1 MVQPHGS
8 AGFVNESWYD
18 GLFLAGDSA
27 SDPSGFIVAGTA
39 EAGTDWRLIK
49 KGQPGCGRA
58 LVGPSDTSPHLH
70 IAIVVIWFV
79 Q

>member
-49 KGQPGCGRA
+49 KGQP
-58 LVGPSDTSPHLH
+58 
-70 IAIVVIWFV
+70 
-79 Q
+79 